1 MSAVGANI
9 GLRACFTCNFFLFVK
24 SFILYVT
31 IGIIM
36 VDHHEMSL
44 SKQYAGWWLHSL
56 LRHVDHIGSTDNRW
70 FVSHGSYVYTYIGMA
85 KLHF

>member
-36 VDHHEMSL
+36 VDHREMSL
-44 SKQYAGWWLHSL
+44 SKQHAGGFL
-56 LRHVDHIGSTDNRW
+56 VC
-70 FVSHGSYVYTYIGMA
+70 YGMWTIQVA
-85 KLHF
+85 LTTGGLSATAATCIHT

>member
-9 GLRACFTCNFFLFVK
+9 GLRACFTCNFFLLVK

-36 VDHHEMSL
+36 VDHREKSL
-44 SKQYAGWWLHSL
+44 SKQHAGGFIVMTCGPYSSAY
-56 LRHVDHIGSTDNRW
+56 LRPGSGYFW
-70 FVSHGSYVYTYIGMA
+70 
-85 KLHF
+85 

>member
-1 MSAVGANI
+1 MY
-9 GLRACFTCNFFLFVK
+9 FFLFVK

-36 VDHHEMSL
+36 VDDREMSL
-44 SKQYAGWWLHSL
+44 SKQHAGGFLVCYDMWTIHA
-56 LRHVDHIGSTDNRW
+56 GSTDNRW
-70 FVSHGSYVYTYIGMA
+70 FVSHGSYAYTYIGMA